1 MGWGLKLVPF
11 VLFVTGSNPEH
22 NTGLEMSFGLG
33 AQQTAATWRSACG
46 HESVPPVIVS
56 SKRLKSDL
64 FRNKWILPSY
74 DECHRGGLF
83 LSCDVI
89 SCWASWLSLC
99 LREFLRCDSSGHV
112 TMGNRWAYK
121 GQRGW
126 GRPKAGSRLLRWGRE
141 GRGREGDVGTDT
153 SACGCKLTSSLGP
166 SGSLEE
172 HLLRPWF
179 GECWSST
186 GILST
191 TSTTLCPNMPE
202 EGEWELSNHTA
213 AWRGARGHCG
223 KQGK

>member
-1 MGWGLKLVPF
+1 
-11 VLFVTGSNPEH
+11 
-22 NTGLEMSFGLG
+22 MSFGLG
-33 AQQTAATWRSACG
+33 AQQTAATWRCACG
-46 HESVPPVIVS
+46 HESVPPVSVS

-121 GQRGW
+121 GQQGW
-126 GRPKAGSRLLRWGRE
+126 GRPKAGSRPLRWGRE

-153 SACGCKLTSSLGP
+153 SACGCKLTLSLSHWRSICWGHGL
-166 SGSLEE
+166 GSAD
-172 HLLRPWF
+172 HQPAFCQPRP
-179 GECWSST
+179 
-186 GILST
+186 
-191 TSTTLCPNMPE
+191 P
-202 EGEWELSNHTA
+202 
-213 AWRGARGHCG
+213 HCV
-223 KQGK
+223 QTCRRRVSES